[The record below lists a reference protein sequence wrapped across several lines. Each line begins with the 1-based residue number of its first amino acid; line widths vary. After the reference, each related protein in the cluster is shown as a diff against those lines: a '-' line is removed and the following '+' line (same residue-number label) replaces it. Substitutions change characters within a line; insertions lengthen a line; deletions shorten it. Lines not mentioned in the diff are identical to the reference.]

1 MSMRPLL
8 ILLAV
13 TGCATTARQE
23 ASEAPPAAHDPFSV
37 DLGYNEC
44 GLSFG
49 NSPEWTG
56 LRFNL
61 QDDHIQRINGL
72 NLTFWTPREIGGSS
86 VNGLAF
92 GLIWPSA
99 GDLTGISLGGLA
111 TWAAHD
117 LTGLGGSLGL
127 AFSGRNMIGLHFGGL
142 GTAAGGDVWGAR
154 VGGLLNLA
162 EGDVRGLSF
171 ALLFNSAIG
180 NATGFNLG
188 GLVNL
193 ARRDMTGL
201 NFGLGNVVAGGDLL
215 GFNFAGFRVVA
226 GEPEA
231 AEVHW
236 FSRIPADVGYDV
248 EQHQDNAPAQAP
260 PEPSRGALNGM
271 SAAFF
276 TAKGDEVNGVA
287 LAGIRTQSDRLKG
300 VQIAGYNLV
309 RESQRGVTIGVYNQS
324 QQLEGFS
331 FQLGLLNHIPTNPAW
346 ARWLPL
352 FNAGF

>member
-1 MSMRPLL
+1 MSTRPLL

-23 ASEAPPAAHDPFSV
+23 ASEAPPAHDSFSV
-37 DLGYNEC
+37 DLGYNDY

-61 QDDHIQRINGL
+61 QDDQIQRINGL
-72 NLTFWTPREIGGSS
+72 NLTFWTPGEIDGSS

-92 GLIWPSA
+92 GLVSPSA
-99 GDLTGISLGGLA
+99 GDITGVSLGGLA
-111 TWAAHD
+111 AWAARD
-117 LTGLGGSLGL
+117 LTGLGGSVGL
-127 AFSGRNMIGLHFGGL
+127 AFSGRDMVGVYFGGL

-162 EGDVRGLSF
+162 EGDVRGLSL
-171 ALLFNSAIG
+171 ALLFNSTIG

-193 ARRDMTGL
+193 ARRDMIGL
-201 NFGLGNVVAGGDLL
+201 NAGLGNVVAGGDLW
-215 GFNFAGFRVVA
+215 GVNFAGFRVVA

-236 FSRIPADVGYDV
+236 FSRIPSDVGYDV
-248 EQHQDNAPAQAP
+248 EPQQDSAAVEAP
-260 PEPSRGALNGM
+260 PDPSRGALTGL
-271 SAAFF
+271 SAALV
-276 TAKGDEVNGVA
+276 TAKGEEINGAA
-287 LAGIRTQSDRLKG
+287 LAGIRTQSDRLTG
-300 VQIAGYNLV
+300 VQIAAWNRV
-309 RESQRGVTIGVYNQS
+309 RESQRGVTIGIFNQS
-324 QQLEGFS
+324 EQLEGFS